1 MSQQKRNRQ
10 ILTYPNPYLREEA
23 ARVEV
28 FDESLSELFD
38 EMCALMH
45 ESDGV
50 GLAATQVGE
59 SLQLLVLSSYVFLS
73 DSERQEILD
82 QDGDMGANIAVINPE
97 VIEQSE
103 EMINADEGC
112 LSFPGVY
119 IKVKRPVW
127 VKIRAQRIDGSEFEI
142 EGEGLGARAILHE
155 IDHLT
160 GKVMTDHLAFLD
172 RQKALRD
179 HQRIQKNKKLKAQSE
194 HDDES
199 ASRSSK
205 TKRSR
210 GGSRKKNTSKRGSRS
225 SRPSK
230 SSKKR
235 R

>member
-23 ARVEV
+23 ERVEV
-28 FDESLSELFD
+28 FDASLNELFV
-38 EMCALMH
+38 EMCTLMH
-45 ESDGV
+45 ASDGV

-82 QDGDMGANIAVINPE
+82 HDGDMGADIAVINPE
-97 VIEQSE
+97 VIDQSD
-103 EMINADEGC
+103 EMIRGDEGC
-112 LSFPGVY
+112 LSFPNVY
-119 IKVKRPVW
+119 IKVKRPAW
-127 VKIRAQRIDGSEFEI
+127 VKIRAQRLDGSEFEI

-155 IDHLT
+155 MDHLN

-172 RQKALRD
+172 RQKALRT
-179 HQRIQKNKKLKAQSE
+179 HQKLQKSRRQEAQE
-194 HDDES
+194 ELEDEIP
-199 ASRSSK
+199 
-205 TKRSR
+205 SR
-210 GGSRKKNTSKRGSRS
+210 GAPSKKSRGSHRRGGPSKRGSRS
-225 SRPSK
+225 SRASK